1 MSNTHGNGIQAGV
14 VYTFKFN
21 SGEEMIGKVINLCNA
36 DYIEVEEPLSVAPN
50 QHGMGLIPSLFTAD
64 PDKHVMINI
73 NSVAMFCEAED
84 SIKMK
89 YLEATTGIKVPEKK
103 ILVG

>member
-1 MSNTHGNGIQAGV
+1 MQQEYGIVEGV

-21 SGEEMIGKVINLCNA
+21 SGEEMIGKVIGLCKQ
-36 DYIEVEEPLSVAPN
+36 DYIEVEEPLSVAPSP
-50 QHGMGLIPSLFTAD
+50 QGMGLIPSLFTAD
-64 PDKHVMINI
+64 PSKNVMINM
-73 NSVAMFCEAED
+73 NSIAMYCEAED